1 MPDKVICALAPTVRQ
16 LRALLRR
23 RVQLVRLPTLLRHRI
38 HAAQPGPGQHRP
50 GPSALRGVPGELGL
64 TAVGR
69 AFRPGRRRGL
79 RPVGV
84 SASRQLRCRLRD

>member
-38 HAAQPGPGQHRP
+38 HAAQPGPGQRRP
-50 GPSALRGVPGELGL
+50 GPPALPGELGL
-64 TAVGR
+64 TAAGR
-69 AFRPGRRRGL
+69 AFPARPAEGL
-79 RPVGV
+79 AVCRDVGKQTAAV
-84 SASRQLRCRLRD
+84 SAA